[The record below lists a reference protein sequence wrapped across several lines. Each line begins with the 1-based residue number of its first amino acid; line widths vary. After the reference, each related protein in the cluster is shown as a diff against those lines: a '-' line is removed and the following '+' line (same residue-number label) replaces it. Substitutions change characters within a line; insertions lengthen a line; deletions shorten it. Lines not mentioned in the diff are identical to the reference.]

1 MNSLGF
7 LESDRIPMQ
16 VQAEWGS
23 QLRLS
28 PEEIPKKP
36 GGALVKNR
44 AFLSTYMPTE
54 QHRAA
59 MACPVILLF
68 PALVRV

>member
-23 QLRLS
+23 QLRSS
-28 PEEIPKKP
+28 PEEVSKKP

-44 AFLSTYMPTE
+44 AFLSTHTPTE